1 MGFERGALATV
12 YSTVGRLSE
21 TIRIPVFTSSSEQVH
36 SAFLNLKKV
45 TFFKSCLSHVFSRTL
60 TDI

>member
-36 SAFLNLKKV
+36 SAFLNYKKKKL
-45 TFFKSCLSHVFSRTL
+45 FSNLACLMFLAEH
-60 TDI
+60 